1 MHQKNLSIIELIE
14 QGESLCLEFKSD
26 IKSLPDRELIAALV
40 ALTNTEGGSLLLG
53 VEDDGR
59 VTGLHP
65 NHIAIQRLPA
75 LVANK
80 TNSPISIKVITHQ
93 VQDHILAQIIVPKS
107 RYLVS
112 LAPRIVTSSRW
123 LRCAGVW
130 PAMLRCCPGGVFY
143 PATKARLRVSRMQ
156 QTKHDSLYLPPNA
169 QIPFIEGFKGGSS
182 NRDYGRVNAH
192 L

>member
-80 TNSPISIKVITHQ
+80 TNPPISIKIITHQ

-112 LAPRIVTSSRW
+112 LVPR
-123 LRCAGVW
+123 
-130 PAMLRCCPGGVFY
+130 MLTG
-143 PATKARLRVSRMQ
+143 SRMAALCRCPAC
-156 QTKHDSLYLPPNA
+156 HAPVLPWWCLL
-169 QIPFIEGFKGGSS
+169 S
-182 NRDYGRVNAH
+182 RDQGAASGIQDATDKT
-192 L
+192 